1 MGDSGSGLR
10 IAMHL
15 DNTPLSSGRSQSF
28 ASRWRELAAQRGIE
42 VREVDAFHQGLLASL
57 QDCDGFMWCFWN
69 APHNNELGRRL
80 AMVMAHAR
88 HLPMFPDW
96 KTCWF
101 FEDKH
106 AQRYLLEAA
115 DVPMPGTWVF
125 WDEKAAHEFLES
137 ARYPL
142 VVKLAFG
149 IVSAN
154 VRLVRGPVEARN
166 LVRMLFDQGLSTLP
180 AQLGSGPAVWLRRR
194 ASNTLRAI
202 RGQRPREHLG
212 IGPVQ
217 KGVVMF
223 QEFLDGNAFD
233 YRITVIGERAFG
245 FRRFNRPGDFRAS
258 GSGSIDWNPDDIE
271 PEVVELAFAT
281 AIKLQSQVLALDIL
295 RRDGDLVVIEISYYY
310 EAWAVHRCPGHW
322 RRRADGP
329 GLAWVSGQMRPEDAI
344 FDDFTHSLLRPTAAD
359 STSPQAPR

>member
-1 MGDSGSGLR
+1 MRATDGGKTLR

-28 ASRWRELAAQRGIE
+28 ASRWRELAAERGIE
-42 VREVDAFHQGLLASL
+42 VREVDAFAGDLLASL

-69 APHNNELGRRL
+69 APHNSELGKRL
-80 AMVMAHAR
+80 AAVMAHAT

-115 DVPMPGTWVF
+115 GVPMPQTRVF
-125 WDEKAAHEFLES
+125 WDENSALEFLETAS
-137 ARYPL
+137 FPL

-154 VRLVRGPVEARN
+154 VRLVRGPAEARG
-166 LVRMLFDQGLSTLP
+166 LVRMLFDQGLTTLP
-180 AQLGSGPAVWLRRR
+180 RQLGTGPAAWLRAR
-194 ASNTLRAI
+194 ASNTLRAALG
-202 RGQRPREHLG
+202 RRPREHLG

-233 YRITVIGERAFG
+233 YRITVIGDRAFG
-245 FRRFNRPGDFRAS
+245 FRRFNRAGDFRAS
-258 GSGSIDWNPDDIE
+258 GSGSIDWDPDAIE
-271 PEVVELAFAT
+271 PEVVELAYAT
-281 AIKLQSQVLALDIL
+281 ADRLQSQVLALDIL
-295 RRDGDLVVIEISYYY
+295 RRDGNLVVIEISYYY

-322 RRRADGP
+322 RRRAVGG
-329 GLAWVSGQMRPEDAI
+329 GLDWVSGQMRPEDAI
-344 FDDFTHSLLRPTAAD
+344 FDDFTQGLLRT
-359 STSPQAPR
+359 